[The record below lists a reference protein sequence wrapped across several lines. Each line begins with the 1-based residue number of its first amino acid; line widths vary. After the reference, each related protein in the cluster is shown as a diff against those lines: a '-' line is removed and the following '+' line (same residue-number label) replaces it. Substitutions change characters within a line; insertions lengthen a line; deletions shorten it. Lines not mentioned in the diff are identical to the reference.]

1 MFGQLQNKV
10 TVSRGTVTVGHQT
23 YPLANIARL
32 QVLRVDWSGRS
43 RLRRVGK
50 PMVVFVAAVVVLI
63 GLVVSSGDATGTL
76 SALVLLAV
84 SAAGIWLAL
93 ALRSKRRLSLLIE
106 TAGGHVGAISS
117 RSSSNDDVIDSLHE
131 AIVR

>member
-1 MFGQLQNKV
+1 
-10 TVSRGTVTVGHQT
+10 
-23 YPLANIARL
+23 
-32 QVLRVDWSGRS
+32 
-43 RLRRVGK
+43 
-50 PMVVFVAAVVVLI
+50 MVVFVAAVVVLI

-131 AIVR
+131 AIVRAIDNPQAVTQTLSFGDLIVGDKIGRDKFEVQGDMYQVATT